1 MLYLVNLIVVNLH
14 YLYNLS
20 MITKKEAIQ
29 FAGSVTELAKILGIS
44 KAAISQWGEIPPQ
57 ARVWQMQSLH
67 PEWFLFR

>member
-1 MLYLVNLIVVNLH
+1 
-14 YLYNLS
+14 